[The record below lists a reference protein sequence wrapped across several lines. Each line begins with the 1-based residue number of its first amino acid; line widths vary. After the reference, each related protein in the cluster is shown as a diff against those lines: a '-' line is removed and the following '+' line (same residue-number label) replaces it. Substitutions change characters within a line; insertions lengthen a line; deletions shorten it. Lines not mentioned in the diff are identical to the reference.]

1 MEDYKFKLIIAGE
14 PGAGKTEIANA
25 ADACLPLRPF
35 GVSISKKFDG
45 SLDVNCNLTLM
56 IWTLSERRPKETTF
70 YTGADG
76 AIIVCNLQ
84 KWQTISKMIKWAESI
99 NDNLERIPLF
109 FIGNN
114 YDLAEP
120 DHIDLLKKIAKSYKS
135 PWYYINYDD
144 RDEVKEV
151 FNSVARKLL
160 KEKGIDP
167 DG

>member
-1 MEDYKFKLIIAGE
+1 MEVYKFKLIIAGE

-56 IWTLSERRPKETTF
+56 IWTLSEGRPKETTF
-70 YTGADG
+70 YTGTDG
-76 AIIVCNLQ
+76 VIIVGNLQ
-84 KWQTISKMIKWAESI
+84 KWDTIINMKKWADSI
-99 NDNLERIPLF
+99 NANIKGIPIF
-109 FIGNN
+109 FIGTK

-120 DHIDLLKKIAKSYKS
+120 NHIDQLKKIARSYNS
-135 PWYYINYDD
+135 PWYYINYNDK
-144 RDEVKEV
+144 DEVKEV

-160 KEKGIDP
+160 KLKGIDP